1 MRNFA
6 ALKIPRRTLRSAIAR
21 ADYERAIGITDR
33 PQISDDREVIPL
45 DLRSH
50 GGKRWQIEP
59 RLGYTSCRLRDMD
72 GGTVDFCGTM
82 KQCLREVSRVLAHR
96 LGARN
101 YQ

>member
-1 MRNFA
+1 M
-6 ALKIPRRTLRSAIAR
+6 KIPRRTLRSAISA
-21 ADYERAIGITDR
+21 ADYERSIGIPDS
-33 PQISDDREVIPL
+33 PPISDDREVIPL

-72 GGTVDFCGTM
+72 SGAVDFCGTM

-101 YQ
+101 LQ